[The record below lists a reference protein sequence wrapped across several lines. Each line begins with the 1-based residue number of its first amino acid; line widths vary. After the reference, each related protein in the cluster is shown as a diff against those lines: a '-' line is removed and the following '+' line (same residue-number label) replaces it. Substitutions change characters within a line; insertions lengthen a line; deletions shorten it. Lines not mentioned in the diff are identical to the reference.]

1 MPMTI
6 INTES
11 FICLRPFVKAFA
23 TNQFSI
29 LDKFMGNEQERNLQA
44 FIFLSHKILYL
55 RE

>member
-1 MPMTI
+1 MTI